1 MDERAAGNGRS
12 LLAAIVQGGLV
23 AGTLDIGAAALING
37 VSPAFIVRFVAG
49 GVLGKDA
56 LAGGAS
62 VAFLGVALQLV
73 MSLIIAA
80 FYVGA
85 AQRIGGLRRHWIAA
99 GLAYGVVVFFVMNY
113 VVVPLSAWAR
123 LPRFTP
129 ASFGWNMLAMLVFGA
144 IIAYFAQRRLGA
156 TAARRIGATAG

>member
-1 MDERAAGNGRS
+1 MEQRAANARS
-12 LLAAIVQGGLV
+12 SSMSAIVKGGLV

-49 GVLGKDA
+49 GLLGKDA
-56 LAGGAS
+56 LAGGVP
-62 VAFLGVALQLV
+62 VAVLGFALQLV

-80 FYVGA
+80 VYVGA
-85 AQRIGGLRRHWIAA
+85 ARRLAWLWQHWIAA

-123 LPRFTP
+123 WPRFTP
-129 ASFGWNMLAMLVFGA
+129 ASFGWNMLAMLVFGV
-144 IIAYFAQRRLGA
+144 IIAFFAQRRL
-156 TAARRIGATAG
+156 AAASR

>member
-1 MDERAAGNGRS
+1 MEQREAASGRPS
-12 LLAAIVQGGLV
+12 LAAILQGGLV

-62 VAFLGVALQLV
+62 VAVLGLALQLV

-80 FYVGA
+80 VYVGA
-85 AQRIGGLRRHWIAA
+85 ARRIDWLRRHWIAA
-99 GLAYGVVVFFVMNY
+99 GLAYGVGVFFVMNY
-113 VVVPLSAWAR
+113 IVVPLSAWAR
-123 LPRFTP
+123 WPRFTI
-129 ASFGWNMLAMLVFGA
+129 ASFGWNMLAMLVFGV
-144 IIAYFAQRRLGA
+144 IIAFFAQRRLD
-156 TAARRIGATAG
+156 ATAGHSVGATTG

>member
-1 MDERAAGNGRS
+1 MEQRAADTVPS

-23 AGTLDIGAAALING
+23 AGTLDIGAAALINW

-56 LAGGAS
+56 LAGGVP
-62 VAFLGVALQLV
+62 VAALGVVLQLG

-80 FYVGA
+80 VYVGA
-85 AQRIGGLRRHWIAA
+85 ARRLTWLWQYWIAA

-113 VVVPLSAWAR
+113 AVMPLSAWAR
-123 LPRFTP
+123 WPRFTP
-129 ASFGWNMLAMLVFGA
+129 ASFGWNMLAMLVFGV
-144 IIAYFAQRRLGA
+144 IIAFFTQRRLA
-156 TAARRIGATAG
+156 TAQP